1 MPHTPRL
8 IATGSD
14 HRMSSHST
22 APLSRGQRW
31 LIGLIGAYRRAIS
44 PLLPGACRFYPS
56 CSSYASE
63 AISLHGVARGTM
75 LAAARL
81 SRCHPWCEGGIDP
94 VPPSRACVHGHEES
108 TAMKGCA

>member
-1 MPHTPRL
+1 MSFHT
-8 IATGSD
+8 A
-14 HRMSSHST
+14 
-22 APLSRGQRW
+22 APLSTGQRW

-44 PLLPGACRFYPS
+44 PLLPRACRFYPS

-63 AISLHGVARGTM
+63 AVSTHGVTRGLM

-94 VPPSRACVHGHEES
+94 VPPSRAQQVTHEES
-108 TAMKGCA
+108 RAMKGCA